1 VGEEVGGDSH
11 GGYAGG
17 DLVQKAWT
25 RELRLE
31 SACSLSSGVGSC
43 SIASNEP
50 AELTITAAA
59 MSRRECRSAAAE
71 VLGLVGCR
79 RRGASSS
86 SPAGAGGVV
95 GGEDFGWGGCVR
107 FCCYVGERGGSGADR
122 RLGGEEVLCEG
133 RGEGERDRVW
143 GGLYMSVVSIFD
155 RQIVR
160 LTATSS

>member
-1 VGEEVGGDSH
+1 MHSVFYG
-11 GGYAGG
+11 
-17 DLVQKAWT
+17 K
-25 RELRLE
+25 
-31 SACSLSSGVGSC
+31 SGVTRRLLQHHQQR
-43 SIASNEP
+43 ARRAHHHRRRRHVP
-50 AELTITAAA
+50 
-59 MSRRECRSAAAE
+59 RRECRSAAAE

-95 GGEDFGWGGCVR
+95 GVEDFGWGGCVR